1 MKRLFMI
8 VSAVLL
14 LPACSD
20 AKGGGS
26 SSTADRLSLV
36 GLLRSVP
43 DTAKNRGMPVFYSNL
58 ARVRQGEHASSSDND
73 ISLLF
78 DRSSRS
84 LFLPNPIRMGIFRPE
99 FAEFAGFDSRAI
111 DASLEFGV
119 FPDSVAILVG
129 TMKAGDVQK
138 GLAASPGGD
147 QLVKENAGGVSYF
160 SLGNDDEIDLKG
172 VSAIRNVGQPLRMA
186 LAGDTLY
193 WAGTRASID
202 ACVAVT
208 GGTAKSLADDADY
221 LATALALDAAAVV
234 NGILVSP
241 AAGESWITAGLGE
254 TFDGESST
262 LTIALRYADAAT
274 ATTAATA
281 FRAHVENDASIVTRA
296 PWAATLTVT
305 DVQTDGPLLV
315 GTLTSKS
322 PGIAT
327 RVVLQRDDLLQF

>member
-1 MKRLFMI
+1 MKRLLMI

-43 DTAKNRGMPVFYSNL
+43 DTAENRGGPVYYSNL

-73 ISLLF
+73 IALLD
-78 DRSSRS
+78 DRSSRR
-84 LFLPNPIRMGIFRPE
+84 LFLPDAIGRSVFRPE

-111 DASLEFGV
+111 DATLEFGLP
-119 FPDSVAILVG
+119 PDSVAILVG

-147 QLVKENAGGVSYF
+147 QLVNENVGDVSYF
-160 SLGNDDEIDLKG
+160 SLGKDDETDLKS
-172 VSAIRNVGQPLRMA
+172 VSAIRPVGQPLRMA

-193 WAGTRASID
+193 WARTRASID
-202 ACVAVT
+202 ACVAAT

-234 NGILVSP
+234 NGILLSP

-254 TFDGESST
+254 TFQGESST
-262 LTIALRYADAAT
+262 VTIALLYADAAT

-281 FRAHVENDASIVTRA
+281 LRAHVEDDASIVTKA
-296 PWAATLTVT
+296 PWAETLTVT
-305 DVQTDGPLLV
+305 DVHTEGPLLV